1 MTAVAGVGPQLARA
15 ASGTDPRG
23 WLVFEYL
30 PADLQ
35 RAEDSTQAAD
45 HQRQQFSAFN
55 LPAVWGTSDP
65 TELAAIQARARRVLT
80 ATGMSTRRVSVR
92 PATTAERT
100 LLGHLGYD
108 ELPDELF
115 TAITY
120 LSTGTRNRRW
130 QQLESQEE
138 S

>member
-1 MTAVAGVGPQLARA
+1 MIIPGIGPQHARA
-15 ASGTDPRG
+15 AAGTDPRG

-30 PADLQ
+30 SDDLQ
-35 RAEDSTQAAD
+35 RAEDATQAAD

-65 TELAAIQARARRVLT
+65 TELSAIQARARRVLS
-80 ATGMSTRRVSVR
+80 AAGLSTWRVNVR
-92 PATTAERT
+92 PATDAERT
-100 LLGHLGYD
+100 LLEHLGH

-120 LSTGTRNRRW
+120 PSTGTRNRRW
-130 QQLESQEE
+130 PQLESQEE
-138 S
+138 TE